1 MNQHLNRKVKSLQ
14 NFDYYSGRLPSNT
27 LTEVK
32 DLCQKYHNDPN
43 SKPYND
49 KLAGFIKDEYLLTDE
64 TDEITNLIM
73 PHIYEGACALFEQPL
88 MKWKLDAGWV
98 NYQKQY
104 EINPLHNHTGL
115 LSFVI
120 WINIPYDLDEELNL
134 PYVKDST
141 IQRSATSFTF
151 VYSDIH
157 GTLCQQPF
165 RIDKRGEGKFV
176 VFHSQLYHMV
186 YPFYTSDGHR
196 ISIAGNISPKN

>member
-14 NFDYYSGRLPSNT
+14 NFDYYSDRLPSNT
-27 LTEVK
+27 LTEDK
-32 DLCQKYHNDPN
+32 DLCQEYHNAPN
-43 SKPYND
+43 SKSYND
-49 KLAGFIKDEYLLTDE
+49 KLAGFIQDEYLLTDE
-64 TDEITNLIM
+64 IANLVM

-115 LSFVI
+115 LSFVM
-120 WINIPYDLDEELNL
+120 WINIPYDINEELNL

-141 IQRSATSFTF
+141 IKKSATAFTF
-151 VYSDIH
+151 VYHDIH

-176 VFHSQLYHMV
+176 IFHSQLYHMV

>member
-1 MNQHLNRKVKSLQ
+1 MNQHLNRRVKSLQ

-32 DLCQKYHNDPN
+32 DLCQTYHDQPTNLRP
-43 SKPYND
+43 SYND
-49 KLAGFIKDEYLLTDE
+49 NLAGFIEDEYFI
-64 TDEITNLIM
+64 TDEIKNLVM

-88 MKWKLDAGWV
+88 MKWELDSGWV
-98 NYQKQY
+98 NYQKKY
-104 EINPLHNHTGL
+104 EINPLHKHTGL
-115 LSFVI
+115 LSFVM
-120 WINIPYDLDEELNL
+120 WINIPYDINKELDL
-134 PYVKDST
+134 PYVKNST
-141 IQRSATSFTF
+141 VKKSATAFTF

-176 VFHSQLYHMV
+176 VFHSQLHHMV

-196 ISIAGNISPKN
+196 ISIAGNIEPKK